1 MNAFG
6 GMFAAAGYHAAVQAD
21 PYGRMAGV
29 HAGLQDPTATAAAA
43 LMHHH
48 HHAAAHPA
56 AHMHGIHA
64 HHQYKVPR
72 IFYKIPRVLP
82 YKDQKEKFET
92 DDFFKKLTRE
102 SEVRFVAF
110 RDRPIHERIA
120 KFNHSIR
127 EGNVELSVL
136 SNGFLYA
143 LVWDPVENSYINPNE
158 YKATRIDF
166 NKERG
171 KVFLDSPLIINGLC
185 VRWKGYINMEKLDGV
200 GGFRFDEEFARIE
213 DMAMQQIVECN
224 KGMVRDL
231 EEQGQRHRYAIQQAQ
246 QQAAAAHAVAQG
258 QSTATGSVGSSSS
271 AVSNTVSGGRTS
283 TSSSAATNLGSGS
296 SSQHQTHSHQHQQQ
310 QLHQHSHQPH

>member
-1 MNAFG
+1 MG
-6 GMFAAAGYHAAVQAD
+6 
-21 PYGRMAGV
+21 
-29 HAGLQDPTATAAAA
+29 
-43 LMHHH
+43 
-48 HHAAAHPA
+48 
-56 AHMHGIHA
+56 
-64 HHQYKVPR
+64 HQYKVPR

-102 SEVRFVAF
+102 SEVRFTAF

-127 EGNVELSVL
+127 EGTVELSVL
-136 SNGFLYA
+136 SNGFIFA

-171 KVFLDSPLIINGLC
+171 KVFLDSPLIVNGLC

-231 EEQGQRHRYAIQQAQ
+231 EEQGQRHRYALQQAQ

-258 QSTATGSVGSSSS
+258 QPSASGGSSSS
-271 AVSNTVSGGRTS
+271 AVSNTASGGRTS
-283 TSSSAATNLGSGS
+283 TSSSTAPNLGSGTANP
-296 SSQHQTHSHQHQQQ
+296 HQAHSHQHQQAQ
-310 QLHQHSHQPH
+310 IHQH

>member
-1 MNAFG
+1 MG
-6 GMFAAAGYHAAVQAD
+6 
-21 PYGRMAGV
+21 
-29 HAGLQDPTATAAAA
+29 
-43 LMHHH
+43 
-48 HHAAAHPA
+48 
-56 AHMHGIHA
+56 HG
-64 HHQYKVPR
+64 YKVPR

-82 YKDQKEKFET
+82 YKDQKEKFES

-136 SNGFLYA
+136 SNGFLFA

-158 YKATRIDF
+158 YKWTRIDF

-171 KVFLDSPLIINGLC
+171 KVFLDSPLIVNGLC
-185 VRWKGYINMEKLDGV
+185 VRWKGYINLEKLDGV

-246 QQAAAAHAVAQG
+246 QQAAVAHAVAQQG
-258 QSTATGSVGSSSS
+258 QSAATVSAGSSSS
-271 AVSNTVSGGRTS
+271 GAVSNTVSGGRTS
-283 TSSSAATNLGSGS
+283 TSSSTVTNLGSGTS
-296 SSQHQTHSHQHQQQ
+296 NPHQAHSHQHQQQ
-310 QLHQHSHQPH
+310 QIHQHSHQSH